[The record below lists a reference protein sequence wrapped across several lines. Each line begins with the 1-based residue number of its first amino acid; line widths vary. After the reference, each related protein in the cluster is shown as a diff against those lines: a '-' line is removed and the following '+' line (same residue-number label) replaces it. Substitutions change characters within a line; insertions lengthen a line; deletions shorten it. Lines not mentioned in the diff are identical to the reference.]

1 MLQKDIGELWFS
13 NANHNQMRK
22 EGTHIGIRHFHHW
35 DGINN
40 RCQSKEYVGEVE
52 VHDSELEE
60 SGGAL
65 NIGTLQLIRLTHKA
79 RKEKRHRSQKGMGWT
94 TRERIYRE
102 LISFKSTFK

>member
-1 MLQKDIGELWFS
+1 
-13 NANHNQMRK
+13 MRK

-65 NIGTLQLIRLTHKA
+65 NIGTLPLIRLTHEA
-79 RKEKRHRSQKGMGWT
+79 REEKRHRSQKGT
-94 TRERIYRE
+94 VNNERESIE
-102 LISFKSTFK
+102 NSLVIQVN